1 MGRWRTDTDAWLAAE
16 QEGRDETADAALN
29 RVLTAL
35 PAIEP
40 SPAFAAR
47 AAEAAWAA
55 STRRRRLIGLAAAAA
70 AVVLA
75 ATVAVVVYTA
85 LGGRVA
91 WLLTTTATAASGAA
105 LSLLAAGVTLAGWWS
120 AAATAGR
127 TIATAV
133 ATPYSVAA
141 LVAIEL
147 VAGAAL
153 VMLHR
158 LLRSEVELRT
168 PRAYC
173 F

>member
-1 MGRWRTDTDAWLAAE
+1 MGRWRTHTDAWLVAE
-16 QEGRDETADAALN
+16 QEGRDEAAEAAFD

-47 AAEAAWAA
+47 VAEAAWAA
-55 STRRRRLIGLAAAAA
+55 RARRRRLVGLAAATAGVALVAAA
-70 AVVLA
+70 AVVVYA
-75 ATVAVVVYTA
+75 AS
-85 LGGRVA
+85 GGVA
-91 WLLTTTATAASGAA
+91 WLLTATATAASGAVV
-105 LSLLAAGVTLAGWWS
+105 SLLAAGVTLAGWWS
-120 AAATAGR
+120 AAAGTGR
-127 TIATAV
+127 SLVTAV
-133 ATPYSVAA
+133 ASPYSLAA

-147 VAGAAL
+147 VAVGAL